1 MFSGGSHSIPASRKI
16 HPNRW
21 VTESM
26 VAKEVILAMESQPS
40 TRKLRGQSLGISCEG
55 DPSAGSGPAGVPR
68 SVRATQLPLGSPC
81 PWEQCSCPLCGTQPR
96 LWCLPMNATCRSHN
110 GSTTS
115 SMCTAV
121 TFLTLPSARL
131 RMLLSSYNNKISL
144 PLEVN
149 PNFHW
154 SVITITHHKKHL
166 IFNLYNRSIPTNT
179 SASLHAVQ
187 VAT

>member
-1 MFSGGSHSIPASRKI
+1 MGYRKHGCKGSHPGYG
-16 HPNRW
+16 
-21 VTESM
+21 
-26 VAKEVILAMESQPS
+26 
-40 TRKLRGQSLGISCEG
+40 KLFSFNQETQRPKSWHLQ
-55 DPSAGSGPAGVPR
+55 SAGSGPAGVPR

-96 LWCLPMNATCRSHN
+96 LWCLPVNATCRSHN

-121 TFLTLPSARL
+121 TFLTPPSV

-154 SVITITHHKKHL
+154 SVTTITHHKKHL